1 MEQLKNYLLEIGTEE
16 LPTDSLDL
24 VEAQFRS
31 RVEARLREERLSFES
46 VTVATTPR
54 RVVFFI
60 KGLAARQ
67 SAEVAEWVGPS
78 WEKAYDVSGKPTPA
92 LEGFLRSRNLE
103 AKDIVKKETPRG
115 VYAAARKTLA
125 GKKAEQILPVLF
137 PEFLK
142 SFSFPK
148 AMRWDSSQ
156 FSFPRPVR
164 WILSLLDSK
173 ILPLSVGHVRANRF
187 TFGHRFLA
195 PRKIAVK
202 KADWAV
208 FLKLLEKAHVILER
222 EKRENIV
229 RQQFAAKTE
238 KAACEEELVQ
248 LTAQLVEE
256 PFVVTGKFSPDFLS
270 LPAEILSTS
279 MKKQQ
284 KIFAVYD
291 AKHRLQP
298 AFAAVLNGKKSNL
311 PKIISDYQGVLEAK
325 LRDAR
330 FFYTEDT
337 KEPLAKK
344 VEKLSGI
351 IFLGKLGTMHD
362 KTIRLVE
369 LAATLAGALNLSGEE
384 TERLKRAAFLCKADL
399 LTHMVYE
406 FPELQGVMGRE
417 YAKAGG
423 ESGEVASAIAEH
435 YSPKSLSQPYG
446 ELPRE
451 QTRLG
456 SLLAIL
462 EKMDTLVGAFGVGL
476 EPTGSQDP
484 YALRRAAG
492 GVVKIIRAFGPRF
505 DLKDIIQTAIRL
517 YGARLSK
524 NETEILGRLE
534 VFFKE
539 RLSFELGASAGSK
552 DDQIL
557 KAVFKTSWSDLGS
570 VFLRFGLLKSFYGK
584 DRASFDKAH
593 KVIERTHNILKG
605 ASNIQEEIHSELLKE
620 KPEQKLFEIVNDKVS
635 DFDRLAREEKFD
647 KATDLYGQIFY
658 GPVHE
663 FFDKVLVNVEDVPL
677 RENRRALMKRIN
689 RIYVDHVADLS
700 LVNQQD

>member
-1 MEQLKNYLLEIGTEE
+1 MLG
-16 LPTDSLDL
+16 
-24 VEAQFRS
+24 
-31 RVEARLREERLSFES
+31 
-46 VTVATTPR
+46 
-54 RVVFFI
+54 
-60 KGLAARQ
+60 
-67 SAEVAEWVGPS
+67 
-78 WEKAYDVSGKPTPA
+78 
-92 LEGFLRSRNLE
+92 
-103 AKDIVKKETPRG
+103 
-115 VYAAARKTLA
+115 
-125 GKKAEQILPVLF
+125 
-137 PEFLK
+137 
-142 SFSFPK
+142 
-148 AMRWDSSQ
+148 
-156 FSFPRPVR
+156 
-164 WILSLLDSK
+164 
-173 ILPLSVGHVRANRF
+173 
-187 TFGHRFLA
+187 
-195 PRKIAVK
+195 
-202 KADWAV
+202 
-208 FLKLLEKAHVILER
+208 KAHVILER

-279 MKKQQ
+279 MKKHQ

>member
-1 MEQLKNYLLEIGTEE
+1 MQ
-16 LPTDSLDL
+16 
-24 VEAQFRS
+24 
-31 RVEARLREERLSFES
+31 
-46 VTVATTPR
+46 
-54 RVVFFI
+54 
-60 KGLAARQ
+60 
-67 SAEVAEWVGPS
+67 
-78 WEKAYDVSGKPTPA
+78 
-92 LEGFLRSRNLE
+92 
-103 AKDIVKKETPRG
+103 
-115 VYAAARKTLA
+115 
-125 GKKAEQILPVLF
+125 
-137 PEFLK
+137 
-142 SFSFPK
+142 
-148 AMRWDSSQ
+148 
-156 FSFPRPVR
+156 
-164 WILSLLDSK
+164 
-173 ILPLSVGHVRANRF
+173 
-187 TFGHRFLA
+187 
-195 PRKIAVK
+195 
-202 KADWAV
+202 
-208 FLKLLEKAHVILER
+208 
-222 EKRENIV
+222 
-229 RQQFAAKTE
+229 
-238 KAACEEELVQ
+238 
-248 LTAQLVEE
+248 
-256 PFVVTGKFSPDFLS
+256 
-270 LPAEILSTS
+270 
-279 MKKQQ
+279 
-284 KIFAVYD
+284 
-291 AKHRLQP
+291 
-298 AFAAVLNGKKSNL
+298 
-311 PKIISDYQGVLEAK
+311 KIISDYQGVLEAK